1 MNKRGLFGILGN
13 LILIGIILILLVLAL
28 SPLLKK
34 SSSTPI
40 RIIDEWISKLF
51 FGEEEKDLTTLND
64 KARDNF
70 NLLIQDMKECLNK
83 KQNNCWCSGYNSNGF
98 NDFSKHHRLDVL
110 ENNKLRLLLVK
121 DNNELT
127 MADSNIVFPLCY
139 ATKTGIQNSKFIKIM
154 FDQDSPY
161 LKDDKDNEA
170 SFAKGA
176 LSVFY
181 KDDKGNICWY
191 TKDLSLRV
199 GLPSLQAC

>member
-51 FGEEEKDLTTLND
+51 GGEEEEDLTTLND

-83 KQNNCWCSGYNSNGF
+83 KKNNCWCISYNSKGF
-98 NDFSKHHRLDVL
+98 EDFSKYHRLDVI

-127 MADSNIVFPLCY
+127 MADSNIGFPSCY
-139 ATKTGIQNSKFIKIM
+139 ATKTGTQDSKFIKIM

-170 SFAKGA
+170 SFSKGA
-176 LSVFY
+176 SSVLY
-181 KDDKGNICWY
+181 KNDTGSICWY
-191 TKDLSLRV
+191 TKDLSLQ
-199 GLPSLQAC
+199 GGIPGC